1 MSCEERRS
9 AGGGSL
15 SPSKRCRPFNPPA
28 RGRGLGHLPVA
39 SLRLPCRAGDGALA
53 NLLTVQQLGDSLQER
68 AELRR
73 MQRLGRR
80 CEGWSVIACTLV
92 APAFALRTCRRPA
105 ASSMP
110 SPQARSLSG
119 YPVGNQ
125 HGRGVPVAQRFC
137 RAASMSFSISRSVR
151 YSRGLR

>member
-53 NLLTVQQLGDSLQER
+53 NLLTVQQLGDTLQER

-73 MQRLGRR
+73 MQRLGRHENQDR
-80 CEGWSVIACTLV
+80 SRQKRACS
-92 APAFALRTCRRPA
+92 
-105 ASSMP
+105 ASD
-110 SPQARSLSG
+110 G
-119 YPVGNQ
+119 GTEVK
-125 HGRGVPVAQRFC
+125 
-137 RAASMSFSISRSVR
+137 
-151 YSRGLR
+151 